1 MARSRNIKPSI
12 MDNEELAELDPM
24 TRLLFIYLWMLADR
38 EGKLEDR
45 PKRIAAQALAY
56 DRTADIDAMLDNLQQ
71 SGFID
76 RYSVG
81 SLACI
86 QIKSFAK
93 HQNPHVREAASTLP
107 EPSQGIAKAVTKHD
121 LGSDEALPR
130 SPDSGFLIPDS
141 LYSDSGYQEAA
152 PAKPSHPPR
161 KPAAKPAIA
170 KPDSVDQQTWDDWLT
185 LRKAK
190 KAPVTLTT
198 VEGAANE
205 ATKAGMSLEAFL
217 KVWCRRGSQG
227 LEAAWLKD
235 SERATAN
242 SAPAETT
249 YQRSMRERY
258 EEATGKGPRR
268 TIDITPT
275 CLEILQ

>member
-1 MARSRNIKPSI
+1 MKALPWFRMYHEALDDEKLRLLACEDRWHFVALLCCKAKGILDEDGALLKRKVAVKLGLSTSELDEVSRR
-12 MDNEELAELDPM
+12 LAEVGLIEQASLQPLSWDFRQMQSDKDETNAQRQSRYRAAHKQSITDSNALRNAPV
-24 TRLLFIYLWMLADR
+24 TGIDTEGDTDKEEEEEER
-38 EGKLEDR
+38 EK
-45 PKRIAAQALAY
+45 
-56 DRTADIDAMLDNLQQ
+56 T
-71 SGFID
+71 
-76 RYSVG
+76 
-81 SLACI
+81 
-86 QIKSFAK
+86 
-93 HQNPHVREAASTLP
+93 
-107 EPSQGIAKAVTKHD
+107 
-121 LGSDEALPR
+121 
-130 SPDSGFLIPDS
+130 
-141 LYSDSGYQEAA
+141 A
-152 PAKPSHPPR
+152 PAKRSPTPR
-161 KPAAKPAIA
+161 KPAIA

-235 SERATAN
+235 SERATAT